1 MEQEYLSRLPQ
12 LSPAAIRLLM
22 LRRTLDIL
30 ETSTNNARTIKEIA
44 NALGKDLG
52 PMWHHVRNL
61 VKAGLL
67 TETGSRKRAGRAQK
81 LYRASALKFFV
92 SADIRS
98 TTVSSEL
105 TKIMETSIE
114 FGDSAI
120 GELFHYD
127 GARWRVE
134 NVYDEDTTSEAKQHE
149 RWLIAKL
156 DSCQREMLENE
167 IKTLFEKYSRNQ
179 TSAGSRSIVRFACVS
194 LPPELA

>member
-12 LSPAAIRLLM
+12 LSPRAIKLLM

-30 ETSTNNARTIKEIA
+30 ETSTSNARTVKEIA
-44 NALGKDLG
+44 DALGMNLG
-52 PMWHHVRNL
+52 PVWHHVRNL

-67 TETGSRKRAGRAQK
+67 TETGYRKRAGRAQK
-81 LYRASALKFFV
+81 LYRASALNFFV
-92 SADIRS
+92 SADLRS
-98 TTVSSEL
+98 TTVSGEL
-105 TKIMETSIE
+105 TKIMESSIE

-156 DSCQREMLENE
+156 DSRQRELLENE
-167 IKTLFEKYSRNQ
+167 VTALFEKYSRNQ
-179 TSAGSRSIVRFACVS
+179 TSTGSRSIVRFACVS
-194 LPPELA
+194 LPPELS